1 MFRHPDLNNTQG
13 EFKDFNLDQE
23 FNQSINQ
30 SIRYFKVPATREK
43 SDVLN
48 ALLNEIT
55 ELKIIRPEKNRARRL
70 YVAIGSLASAACLL
84 LFLWYFAFS
93 FETRSYAQNEN
104 SAYFLPDHSKVIL
117 SPDSKITYSKLF
129 FSRNVALNG
138 EAYFEV
144 EKGSKFSVKTPN
156 GEVKVLGTK
165 FSVSDKDDGFKV
177 CCFEGKV
184 EVIYG
189 KEDRQLLAG
198 NKFVSGEKETLP
210 ANVIEK
216 ALPTALYFDQTF
228 KNKSLRE
235 IWPIIEKHFG
245 VTIYSNIPKNI
256 LDDRKFTGSI
266 HSNNVEEVM
275 EIICTSLDMS
285 YSTISEREFLI
296 QNGNI

>member
-1 MFRHPDLNNTQG
+1 MFRHPDLNSKQG

-30 SIRYFKVPATREK
+30 SIRFYKVPATREK

-55 ELKIIRPEKNRARRL
+55 ELKVIRPEKNRARRL
-70 YVAIGSLASAACLL
+70 YAAIGSIAAAACLL
-84 LFLWYFAFS
+84 LFLMHFAFS
-93 FETRSYAQNEN
+93 YETRSFAEGKN
-104 SAYFLPDHSKVIL
+104 STYYLPDRSKVIL

-129 FSRNVALNG
+129 FNRNVDLSG

-144 EKGSKFSVKTPN
+144 KKGSKFSVKSPN

-165 FSVSDKDDGFKV
+165 FSVSDKEDGFIV

-184 EVIYG
+184 EVKYG
-189 KEDRQLLAG
+189 EEDRQLLAG
-198 NKFVSGEKETLP
+198 NKFARGEKKSVSVDIKEDTLP
-210 ANVIEK
+210 AFV
-216 ALPTALYFDQTF
+216 YFDQTF
-228 KNKSLRE
+228 KNRSLKE

-245 VTIYSNIPKNI
+245 VTIYSNIP
-256 LDDRKFTGSI
+256 DDRKFTGSI
-266 HSNNVEEVM
+266 RSNNVNEVID
-275 EIICTSLDMS
+275 IICTTLDMS
-285 YSTISEREFLI
+285 YSKISNGEYLI